1 MKKCSRNN
9 FFSLGSLGFT
19 LVELLVAMAIFAT
32 IAIISYSGL
41 ASMLK
46 TSKAVEIDAARLKE
60 IQTTVLFM
68 QRDLLQ
74 SVNRPV
80 REEYGSAIEALRS
93 SDQGDI
99 LLEFTHG
106 GRRNPAGFLRS
117 SLQRVGYGIDDD
129 ENLVRYIWPVLDR
142 SQDTKAKKHELLSN
156 IEGLEFRFLD
166 HSNSWVE
173 SWPPITTDGR
183 VVPLPRAVEFT
194 IDLKD
199 LGRIKRLIVL
209 PNG

>member
-1 MKKCSRNN
+1 MKNKS
-9 FFSLGSLGFT
+9 GFT

-41 ASMLK
+41 TSMMT
-46 TSKAVEIDAARLKE
+46 TSKAVETDALRLKE
-60 IQTTVLFM
+60 IQTAMLFI

-74 SVNRPV
+74 SVNRPI
-80 REEYGSAIEALRS
+80 REEYGSTLEALRS
-93 SDQGDI
+93 NDQGKL

-106 GRRNPAGFLRS
+106 GYRNPAGFLRS

-142 SQDTKAKKHELLSN
+142 SQDTQSVKVELISKVDDLQ
-156 IEGLEFRFLD
+156 FRFLD
-166 HSNSWVE
+166 KSNSWAE
-173 SWPPITTDGR
+173 SWPPITTNNKIAG
-183 VVPLPRAVEFT
+183 LPRAVEVT
-194 IDLKD
+194 LDLKD
-199 LGRIKRLIVL
+199 WGRIKRLIIL